1 MKTLIFS
8 HKEMKDIKAVKQLE
22 KLRLLIK
29 GVSKTIKKR
38 KKEQKG
44 GFLSML
50 LGTIG
55 ANLLTNKLVGK

>member
-55 ANLLTNKLVGK
+55 ANLFTNKLVGK

>member
-1 MKTLIFS
+1 MKTLISS

-55 ANLLTNKLVGK
+55 ANLLTNKLLGK